1 MPKSME
7 RIYVVASAGASLMA
21 GVGLLF
27 GYSDYIN
34 ETLDDYGMPGYPPIS
49 TSGLCFA
56 MIWVLLLFWPKG
68 YRHWAYLWTA
78 TTALLCTTVGV
89 IVDFNGHPLSALGF
103 YIVAA
108 VHLWI
113 NTVMVLRAGPPITE
127 VGS

>member
-7 RIYVVASAGASLMA
+7 RTYVVASAGASLMA

-34 ETLDDYGMPGYPPIS
+34 GTLDDYGMPGYPPIS
-49 TSGLCFA
+49 TSGLCFV
-56 MIWVLLLFWPKG
+56 MIWVLLYAL
-68 YRHWAYLWTA
+68 YDRHWSYLWTA
-78 TTALLCTTVGV
+78 TTALFCTTIGV
-89 IVDFNGHPLSALGF
+89 IIDFNGHPLSALGF

-113 NTVMVLRAGPPITE
+113 NTVMVLRAGPPSTE